1 MKYFLYIAALCIAF
15 MANGKQITNNVVNNI
30 KEYVVELNER
40 NAIASN
46 AEVRKLLVDYK
57 HYQDQINDMDAMG
70 WVTHE
75 RTGLG
80 WSEACTLRNN
90 IKHELRYS
98 YGIHQNE
105 INELVSKY
113 KLN

>member
-1 MKYFLYIAALCIAF
+1 M
-15 MANGKQITNNVVNNI
+15 
-30 KEYVVELNER
+30 NER
-40 NAIASN
+40 NTIASN

-57 HYQDQINDMDAMG
+57 YYQDQINDMDAMG

-80 WSEACTLRNN
+80 WSEACDERND
-90 IKHELRYS
+90 KARELRH
-98 YGIHQNE
+98 YGYHTASE
-105 INELVSKY
+105 INNLINKY